1 MRRLAQLI
9 TIGVATVA
17 SVLLIGWWQV
27 DGPGVDASPGERP
40 LPLIAM
46 DFSLTDQNGND
57 VGPETLIG
65 QPSLI
70 FFGFTFCPD
79 ICPTTLSDISGWL
92 DDLGPEAETLNV
104 IFITVDPERDTV
116 EELAIYLD
124 NFHPQIQGWT
134 GSDEQIAAAA
144 SGFRAT
150 YERVARDDGDYT
162 MNHTASVFL
171 FRADGRFASTVDYHE
186 AREFAVPKI
195 RRAMKNR
202 AEGAES

>member
-1 MRRLAQLI
+1 MRRLVQLI

-17 SVLLIGWWQV
+17 TALLVGWWQV
-27 DGPGVDASPGERP
+27 DGPGVDTSPGERP

-92 DDLGPEAETLNV
+92 DDLGPEAEALNV
-104 IFITVDPERDTV
+104 IFLTVDPERDTV
-116 EELAIYLD
+116 EELANYLD

-134 GSDEQIAAAA
+134 GPDEQIAAAA
-144 SGFRAT
+144 NGFRAT
-150 YERVARDDGDYT
+150 YERVARDDRDYS